1 LTRGSIKLHQI
12 LDQILGKVDGFPGQ
26 PGNDAQLL
34 SHFGYYTSVT
44 PVLARTIKLTGTCKR
59 QGYRWPGGVHCLDGQ
74 LMVVLDVDRVLELAP
89 KTSLAA

>member
-1 LTRGSIKLHQI
+1 MRIKLHQI

-44 PVLARTIKLTGTCKR
+44 SVLARTIKLTG
-59 QGYRWPGGVHCLDGQ
+59 
-74 LMVVLDVDRVLELAP
+74 M
-89 KTSLAA
+89 